1 MHHFHYR
8 DGRMHC
14 EDVDLAAIADAVG
27 TPTYVYSTATLTRHY
42 NVLADVFEG
51 SKYLIAYSVKACG
64 NIGVVSTLAKLGAGA
79 DVVSGGELYKALKAG
94 IPAEKIVF
102 SGVGKTREE
111 LTMAVEAGI
120 HQFNVESLP
129 EMERLSEIASSL
141 GKSAPVAFRVN
152 PHVDA
157 GGHANIST
165 GGAEHKFGI
174 AWHEA
179 GKMYAR
185 CRDLPGVEPVG
196 VDVHIGSQIT
206 DITPMRLAF
215 EKVVKLV
222 RELQA
227 EGFPITRMDLGGGL
241 GIPYSADDDPDTPAQ
256 YAQMIR
262 EVKQGVDVELILEPG
277 RMIAGNA
284 GVMIASVEY
293 VKERDGKTFVILDS
307 GMNDLMRPALYG
319 SHHDIAPLIA
329 PPEDAMLNE
338 VDIVGP
344 VCETTDVFAKA
355 RSLASIN
362 QGDRLVFMSAGAYGA
377 VLSSQYNAR
386 PLAAEVIV
394 NGDTFDVIRKRPSYD
409 DIVALES
416 APSWLKE

>member
-1 MHHFHYR
+1 MHHFDYKQ
-8 DGRMHC
+8 GRLHC
-14 EDVDLAAIADAVG
+14 EDVPLDAIADDVG
-27 TPTYVYSTATLTRHY
+27 TPVYVYSTATLTRHY
-42 NVLADVFEG
+42 NVLAQVFEG
-51 SKYLIAYSVKACG
+51 SKYLIAYSVKASG
-64 NIGVVSTLAKLGAGA
+64 NIGVIKTLAELGSGA
-79 DVVSGGELYKALKAG
+79 DVVSGGELYKALQAG
-94 IPAEKIVF
+94 IPADKIVF
-102 SGVGKTREE
+102 SGVGKTRDE
-111 LTMAVEAGI
+111 LAMAVKAGI

-129 EMERLSEIASSL
+129 EMERLSEIASGL
-141 GKSAPVAFRVN
+141 GKVAPVAFRVN

-179 GKMYAR
+179 GDMYAR
-185 CRDLPGVEPVG
+185 CRDLPGVNPVG

-215 EKVVKLV
+215 EKVVALV

-227 EGFPITRMDLGGGL
+227 QGFPIQRMDLGGGL
-241 GIPYSADDDPDTPAQ
+241 GIPYSAGETPDTPAQ

-277 RMIAGNA
+277 RMIAGNS

-307 GMNDLMRPALYG
+307 GMNDLMRPALYD
-319 SHHDIAPLIA
+319 SHHDIVPLA
-329 PPEDAMLNE
+329 QPLAGAELAE

-344 VCETTDVFAKA
+344 VCETTDRFAKA
-355 RSLASIN
+355 RAMPPLK
-362 QGDRLVFMSAGAYGA
+362 QDDRIAFMSAGAYGA

-386 PLAAEVIV
+386 PMAAEVIV
-394 NGDTFDVIRKRPSYD
+394 KNDQFDVIRPRPTYE
-409 DIVALES
+409 DIVALERS
-416 APSWLKE
+416 PSWLDM